1 MPLQKKPPRKNC
13 ISSFKYNFHERLDNF
28 PFELVSPNG
37 PLEWQEPTKQTEEQL
52 SRNELLTKWRPLF
65 LSVGIFLLAIL
76 VILVVCGCC
85 FDWKSSISSIFLN
98 GSQEKPSPRFFK
110 IVNNESV
117 TKSNIPN
124 IKYHFIVIPMKHI
137 AQQNVMERKN
147 HKINRWKFT
156 LIEYR
161 LRA

>member
-1 MPLQKKPPRKNC
+1 MARTNKTNRRTI
-13 ISSFKYNFHERLDNF
+13 ISERDTNKMTAIVF
-28 PFELVSPNG
+28 VS
-37 PLEWQEPTKQTEEQL
+37 WH
-52 SRNELLTKWRPLF
+52 
-65 LSVGIFLLAIL
+65 FLLAIL

-85 FDWKSSISSIFLN
+85 YDWKSSILLIFLN
-98 GSQEKPSPRFFK
+98 GSQEKPSPRLFK

-147 HKINRWKFT
+147 QKINRWKFT

-161 LRA
+161 LRAEMICTIKWNSNDLRNLGFFLLKIKLFWALLEFQFHKRVQ